1 MTPVTPVLKDVDT
14 GEIGLDYSE
23 STTNEEVGEKA
34 TSYGKYMRNTPSVPH
49 GIRTLYGKA
58 LPSTRTGPLYNAFSY
73 PTKIS
78 PEAIAVFIATHTKPG
93 EVVLDAFGG
102 SGTTGLAALLCD
114 QPTDVMK
121 EMAATLG
128 VEPEWGPRQ
137 VHLFEIGALGSFIAE
152 TMCHPPDPEVFSDAV
167 AHLVSQATSRVGWIY
182 QAKDSDDHD
191 GLLRHAIW
199 SDVLVCPGCGV
210 EVTYWDAVVRR
221 DPLSLADAFTCPSC
235 RNRCGVDACERAT
248 EAIEDDLT
256 GIRIESKKRVLVRV
270 FGRTG
275 TVKWQRPPTDEDRAV
290 VSRVESAPLPASAPN
305 ERIVWGDLYR
315 AGYHKGITH
324 LHHFY
329 TRRNFLALTILWELT
344 AGFQDEVRNAL
355 RLLILSYNAT
365 HSTLMT
371 RVVVKQGQRDFI
383 LTGAQSGILYVSG
396 LPVEKNVFDGVVRK
410 ASAFKKAFTL
420 VRGSSS
426 KVVVH
431 NSSSEK
437 MDLPD
442 GSADYV
448 FTDPPFGGYIP
459 YAEVNQINELWLGSV
474 TDRSKEIIVS
484 DAQGKSVDDY
494 GRMMGAAFGEIA
506 RVLKPGGLATVVFHS
521 ASSDVWRVLAKA
533 YGQAGLVV
541 RATSVLDKVQSSFKQ
556 VVSDVSVKGDPLLLL
571 SKGRA
576 PEENTVDAEDV
587 LQEVFAKAAEGQKVE
602 RDPQRMYSRFIS
614 RCLELGMEVPM
625 NAREFYG
632 RAVDPPRKP
641 R

>member
-1 MTPVTPVLKDVDT
+1 
-14 GEIGLDYSE
+14 
-23 STTNEEVGEKA
+23 
-34 TSYGKYMRNTPSVPH
+34 MRNAPSVSH
-49 GIRTLYGKA
+49 GIRTLYGKV

-78 PEAIAVFIATHTKPG
+78 PEAIAVFIGSHTKPG

-128 VEPEWGPRQ
+128 VKPEWGPRQ
-137 VHLFEIGALGSFIAE
+137 AHLFEIGALGSFIAE
-152 TMCHPPDPEVFSDAV
+152 TMCHPPDPEMFADAV
-167 AHLVSQATSRVGWIY
+167 VQLVSQATSRVGWIY
-182 QAKDSDDHD
+182 QAKDADGHD

-235 RNRCGVDACERAT
+235 RNRCDVDACERAT
-248 EAIEDDLT
+248 ESVEDDMT
-256 GIRIESKKRVLVRV
+256 GTRIERKKRVLVRV

-275 TVKWQRPPTDEDRAV
+275 TAKWQRPPTDEDRAV

-329 TRRNFLALTILWELT
+329 TRRNFLAVTILWELT
-344 AGFQDEVRNAL
+344 AGFRDEFRNAL

-383 LTGAQSGILYVSG
+383 LTGAQSGVLYVSG
-396 LPVEKNVFDGVVRK
+396 LPVEKSVFDGVVRK
-410 ASAFKKAFTL
+410 ASAFKKAFAL

-437 MDLPD
+437 MNLPD
-442 GSADYV
+442 GGADYV

-474 TDRSKEIIVS
+474 TDRSREIIVS

-506 RVLKPGGLATVVFHS
+506 RVLKLGGLATVVFHS
-521 ASSDVWRVLAKA
+521 ASSDVWRVLVKA
-533 YGQAGLVV
+533 YSQAGLVV
-541 RATSVLDKVQSSFKQ
+541 RATSVLDKLQASFKQ

-576 PEENTVDAEDV
+576 PGENTVDAEVV
-587 LQEVFAKAAEGQKVE
+587 LQEVFAKAAVGQKAE

-614 RCLELGMEVPM
+614 RCLELGMDVPM

-632 RAVDPPRKP
+632 RAAEPPRKP